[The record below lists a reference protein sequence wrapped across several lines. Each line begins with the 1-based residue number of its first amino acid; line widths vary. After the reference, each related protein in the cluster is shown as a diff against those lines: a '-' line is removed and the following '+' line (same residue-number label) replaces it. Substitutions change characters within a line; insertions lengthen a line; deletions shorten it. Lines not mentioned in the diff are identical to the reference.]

1 MALGEWFANR
11 LQLYTHDLRAYI
23 SDIAKFRRHS
33 KYALARETTGE
44 LNSGSLG
51 GKVAIVAI
59 YPTSDIMF
67 SIRNICAALSRNG
80 YSILLVSSTV
90 VEDRLRDELRSCC
103 TLLFERYGFGRDFGS
118 YAAAIHWLDKEGR
131 LGTVS
136 SLVLANDSVFWP
148 SNFSSEVKSL
158 DSVDADWK
166 CLFEHLKVRRVTPHA
181 QSFFL
186 MFGPK
191 VINSSAFRKYW
202 HDYTPWSTRE
212 HAIFE
217 GEIGFS
223 RCLIR
228 AGFRPYAAYTF
239 PRLWSELR
247 ARIDGGKVDLPL
259 KLALFDMSD
268 AGLMQIGSADIRL
281 SEIGNSG
288 EVGMRDKIAIDAV
301 RHVSHRFFEQSPSH
315 GAGLLCNILLG
326 APLKRDYCS
335 KYGTPIGL
343 VLAAAQYYDE
353 EDMKHLH
360 TALLAKGTRVQYN
373 DFEQFLLD
381 KGRL

>member
-1 MALGEWFANR
+1 MGEWFANR
-11 LQLYTHDLRAYI
+11 WQLHWHDLRAYV
-23 SDIAKFRRHS
+23 SDIVKFRRHS

-44 LNSGSLG
+44 LNHGSLG
-51 GKVAIVAI
+51 EKVAIVAI

-67 SIRNICAALSRNG
+67 SIRNICTALSGNG

-90 VEDRLRDELRSCC
+90 VEDHLRDELLNCC

-118 YAAAIHWLDKEGR
+118 YAAAIHWLDKQGR

-136 SLVLANDSVFWP
+136 SLVLTNDSVFWP
-148 SNFSSEVKSL
+148 SDFSSEINSL

-191 VINSSAFRKYW
+191 VINSTAFRKYW
-202 HDYTPWSTRE
+202 QEYTPWSTRE

-223 RCLIR
+223 RCLMK
-228 AGFRPYAAYTF
+228 AGFRPHASYTF

-247 ARIDGGKVDLPL
+247 ARIDSGRVDLPL

-268 AGLMQIGSADIRL
+268 ADLRQMSFTDVSL
-281 SEIGNSG
+281 SEVGNTG
-288 EVGMRDKIAIDAV
+288 QVGVRDKIALDAV

-326 APLKRDYCS
+326 APLKRDLCS
-335 KYGTPIGL
+335 KYGMPIGL
-343 VLAAAQYYDE
+343 VLATAQNYDE
-353 EDMKHLH
+353 EDMEHLH
-360 TALLAKGTRVQYN
+360 AALLAKGTRLQYN
-373 DFEQFLLD
+373 AFEQFLLD